1 MTTTSMTTPAG
12 WYDDGSGRQ
21 RYWDGAQWTEHFAP
35 IASPVQV
42 VTNTPV
48 VVERG
53 KVYKTSHGFHLIMSL
68 ITLGMWIPVW
78 IVVGIYNAAKN

>member
-1 MTTTSMTTPAG
+1 MSTTATTTPAG
-12 WYDDGSGRQ
+12 WYNDGSGRQ

-35 IASPVQV
+35 ITTWQAPSTQ
-42 VTNTPV
+42 V

-68 ITLGMWIPVW
+68 ITLGLWVPVW
-78 IVVGIYNAAKN
+78 VIVGIYNAAKN